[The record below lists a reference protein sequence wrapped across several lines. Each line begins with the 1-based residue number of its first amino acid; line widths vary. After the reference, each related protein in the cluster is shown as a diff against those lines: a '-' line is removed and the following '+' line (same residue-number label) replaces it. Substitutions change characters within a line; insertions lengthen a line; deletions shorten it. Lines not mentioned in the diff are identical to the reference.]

1 MVHSFLMLFGSCH
14 ILHQSE
20 DELFNILDCQD
31 IVVENMVVVLTVELY
46 TLAKG
51 VRSRVTDKSELLYMI
66 GLCICFA

>member
-1 MVHSFLMLFGSCH
+1 M
-14 ILHQSE
+14 
-20 DELFNILDCQD
+20 
-31 IVVENMVVVLTVELY
+31 VVENMVVVLTVELY